1 MTKKCVAIVVVYVV
15 MRPRELNK
23 ITRKSS
29 DGLGVVSPMTSPFHV
44 SSSFPTSRLEEQLGV
59 SLSLSLKSREIRKGK
74 ENEREIRLQNSSG
87 AG

>member
-1 MTKKCVAIVVVYVV
+1 MARYCVVILVVYVV
-15 MRPRELNK
+15 MRPQEMNK

-29 DGLGVVSPMTSPFHV
+29 DGLGVVSPITSPV
-44 SSSFPTSRLEEQLGV
+44 SSSLFFPNSRLEEQLGV

-74 ENEREIRLQNSSG
+74 ENQREIRLQNSSG